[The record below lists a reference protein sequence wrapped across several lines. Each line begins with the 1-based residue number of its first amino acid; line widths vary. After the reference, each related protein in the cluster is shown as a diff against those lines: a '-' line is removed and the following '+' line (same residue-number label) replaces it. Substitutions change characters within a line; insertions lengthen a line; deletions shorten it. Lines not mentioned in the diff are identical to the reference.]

1 MKKCPYCAEEVL
13 EEALKCKHC
22 HEWFKETQPQDCYS
36 YIKLKDARYAFEKDF
51 IIKKLEE
58 NQWNISRTAE
68 IIGIERSNL
77 HRKLKE
83 LNIKI
88 PK

>member
-22 HEWFKETQPQDCYS
+22 HEWFTESQPQDYYS
-36 YIKLKDARYAFEKDF
+36 YSKLREAKYAFEKDF

-58 NQWNISRTAE
+58 NQWNISKTAE